1 MKTKKK
7 LSLIKR
13 IKRTLSKNK
22 KGGLLMTS
30 KETDLINTHIC
41 NLKPESNKETTGLE
55 ILTSISKAFQLNE
68 FTLGYLQQMYKSSQD
83 NWFKFTIFNNS
94 GEDFIYIIDGAKINK
109 HSVCMIQGL
118 LDITKGA
125 DEYDELREAFNNLII
140 FKNENGSNME
150 AMNIETKNECLNLIN
165 TIDELIERDIPG
177 MPVMAAGSGSI
188 NTDNAICINN
198 KSGHYKPT
206 EFSMIKAKE
215 IFEEKTRAV
224 VFIKEKEN
232 KELLKAK
239 YGKNAENFSGIC
251 L

>member
-7 LSLIKR
+7 LNVNKKL
-13 IKRTLSKNK
+13 KRTSSKNK

-41 NLKPESNKETTGLE
+41 NVKPGSDKETTGLE
-55 ILTSISKAFQLNE
+55 ILTSISKAFQLNHS
-68 FTLGYLQQMYKSSQD
+68 TLGYLQQMYKNSED
-83 NWFKFTIFNNS
+83 KWFKFTIFNNS
-94 GEDFIYIIDGAKINK
+94 GENFIYIIDGAKINK

-118 LDITKGA
+118 LDVTKEA
-125 DEYDELREAFNNLII
+125 DEYNELREAFNNLVI
-140 FKNENGSNME
+140 FKNEYGSNME
-150 AMNIETKNECLNLIN
+150 SMSIETKNECLLLIN
-165 TIDELIERDIPG
+165 IIDRLIERDIQC

-188 NTDNAICINN
+188 NPDNSICINN

-206 EFSMIKAKE
+206 EYSMVKAKE
-215 IFEEKTRAV
+215 IFEEKTQAV
-224 VFIKEKEN
+224 VFIKEKED
-232 KELLKAK
+232 KDFLKQK

>member
-125 DEYDELREAFNNLII
+125 DEYHELREAFNNLII

-165 TIDELIERDIPG
+165 TIDELIERDIPC
-177 MPVMAAGSGSI
+177 MPVRAAGSGSI
-188 NTDNAICINN
+188 NTDNSICINN

-224 VFIKEKEN
+224 VFIKEKES